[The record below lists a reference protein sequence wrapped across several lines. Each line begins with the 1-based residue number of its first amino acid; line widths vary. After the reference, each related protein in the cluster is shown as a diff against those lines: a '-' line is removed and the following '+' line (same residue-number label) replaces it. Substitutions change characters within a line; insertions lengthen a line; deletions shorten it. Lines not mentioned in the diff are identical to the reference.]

1 MATGKQQV
9 KRALQ
14 PHLYFLIYAQLHA
27 CLEGNN
33 DVYGDIA
40 AYVFWLSEPI
50 FPNYPSSFHVGSFFP
65 HNDLWR
71 GTDGDPD
78 ELVLQQ

>member
-27 CLEGNN
+27 CLEGNS

-40 AYVFWLSEPI
+40 AYVFWAYFSKLSI
-50 FPNYPSSFHVGSFFP
+50 FISC
-65 HNDLWR
+65 R
-71 GTDGDPD
+71 
-78 ELVLQQ
+78 